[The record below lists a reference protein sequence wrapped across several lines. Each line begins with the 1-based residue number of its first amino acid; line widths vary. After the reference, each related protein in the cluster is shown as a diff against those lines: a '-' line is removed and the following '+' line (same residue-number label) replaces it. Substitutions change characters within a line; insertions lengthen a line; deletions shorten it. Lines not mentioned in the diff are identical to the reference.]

1 MNDKIV
7 AFIFARS
14 GSKGVKD
21 KNIQLINNIPLIAY
35 SINIAKDSNLF
46 SDIVV
51 STDSQ
56 EIADI
61 ANSYGASTPFNRPA
75 ELATDESSE
84 WLSWQHAVKS
94 YMNITKFDYFFSLPV
109 TSPLRSKNDIL
120 SMKDYF
126 MDNSFDIVLGMTE
139 SHRSPYFNI
148 VNKKDDGSVER
159 VIDRANTI
167 SRRQDAPKTYDLTTT
182 GYITTPDYILNNN
195 NLFDG
200 IVGGYEIPMNRSLD
214 IDSEYDLMIARKIL
228 ETNE

>member
-1 MNDKIV
+1 MNEKTV

-14 GSKGVKD
+14 GSKGVKN
-21 KNIQLINNIPLIAY
+21 KNIQLINNIPLIGY

-51 STDSQ
+51 STDSK

-61 ANSYGASTPFNRPA
+61 ANLYGASTPFNRPA
-75 ELATDESSE
+75 DLATDESAE

-94 YMNITKFDYFFSLPV
+94 YMNIAKFDYFFSLPV
-109 TSPLRSKNDIL
+109 TSPLRSKDDIL
-120 SMKDYF
+120 MMKNYF
-126 MDNSFDIVLGMTE
+126 MDNSYDIVLGMIE
-139 SHRSPYFNI
+139 SPRSPYFNI
-148 VNKKDDGSVER
+148 VKKKDDGSIER
-159 VIDRANTI
+159 VIELENTI
-167 SRRQDAPKTYDLTTT
+167 SRRQDAPKTYDVTTT

-200 IVGGYEIPMNRSLD
+200 NVGGYQIPINRSLD
-214 IDSEYDLMIARKIL
+214 IDSEYDLMIARKML

>member
-1 MNDKIV
+1 MNEKTV

-14 GSKGVKD
+14 GSKGVKN
-21 KNIQLINNIPLIAY
+21 KNIQLINNIPLIGY

-51 STDSQ
+51 STDSK

-61 ANSYGASTPFNRPA
+61 ANLYGASTPFNRPA
-75 ELATDESSE
+75 DLATDESAE

-94 YMNITKFDYFFSLPV
+94 YMNIAKFDYFFSLPV
-109 TSPLRSKNDIL
+109 TSPLRSKDDIL
-120 SMKDYF
+120 MMKNYF
-126 MDNSFDIVLGMTE
+126 MDNSYDIVLGMIE
-139 SHRSPYFNI
+139 SSRSPYFNI
-148 VNKKDDGSVER
+148 VKKKDDGSVER
-159 VIDRANTI
+159 VIDLANTI

-200 IVGGYEIPMNRSLD
+200 IVGGYEIPMSRSLD
-214 IDSEYDLMIARKIL
+214 IDSEYDLMIARKIF

>member
-1 MNDKIV
+1 MNEKTV

-21 KNIQLINNIPLIAY
+21 KNIQLINNIPLIGY

-61 ANSYGASTPFNRPA
+61 ANLYGASTPFNRPA
-75 ELATDESSE
+75 DLATDESSE

-109 TSPLRSKNDIL
+109 TSPLRSKDDIL
-120 SMKDYF
+120 MMKDYF
-126 MDNSFDIVLGMTE
+126 MDNSYDIVLGMIE

-148 VNKKDDGSVER
+148 VKKNNDGSVER
-159 VIDRANTI
+159 VIDVTNTI